1 MRQFNKSSKLDN
13 VLYDVRGPVADEAAR
28 MEGEGLRILKLNI
41 GNPAP
46 FGFRT
51 PDEVVQ
57 DMRQQLP
64 DCEGYSD
71 SRGPLLRAQGNHA
84 IRPAQAPSQCH
95 DGRHLQRATASLS
108 SSSSP

>member
-1 MRQFNKSSKLDN
+1 M
-13 VLYDVRGPVADEAAR
+13 ADEAAR

-71 SRGPLLRAQGNHA
+71 SRGLFSARKAIMQYAQLKHLPNVTMDGIYTGNGV
-84 IRPAQAPSQCH
+84 C
-95 DGRHLQRATASLS
+95 
-108 SSSSP
+108 